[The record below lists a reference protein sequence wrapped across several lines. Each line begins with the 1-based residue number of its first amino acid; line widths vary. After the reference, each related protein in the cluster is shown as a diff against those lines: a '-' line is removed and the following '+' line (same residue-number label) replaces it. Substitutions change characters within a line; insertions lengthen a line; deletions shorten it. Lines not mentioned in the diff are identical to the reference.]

1 MSWGK
6 TMGFNQPIPT
16 INRDDLHE
24 WSNFSQG
31 TAWNCVKLWRFVVP
45 ETWGNGPPVLWK
57 IWGIPWNTGCLTYTQ
72 HWVRHN
78 GEEMRSAS
86 IAWMLSSFPFIA
98 FSDPVLSMHWFR
110 GKSTGNHGF
119 FPLKTG
125 MGKMNRWSH
134 RSKDMSKFTA
144 GRRKQ
149 ASVQRHLQ
157 CWTMLDPAQLQT
169 THNITISNNDPFLD
183 HPC

>member
-1 MSWGK
+1 LENIGDVMGE

-119 FPLKTG
+119 
-125 MGKMNRWSH
+125 SH
-134 RSKDMSKFTA
+134 
-144 GRRKQ
+144 
-149 ASVQRHLQ
+149 
-157 CWTMLDPAQLQT
+157 
-169 THNITISNNDPFLD
+169 
-183 HPC
+183 